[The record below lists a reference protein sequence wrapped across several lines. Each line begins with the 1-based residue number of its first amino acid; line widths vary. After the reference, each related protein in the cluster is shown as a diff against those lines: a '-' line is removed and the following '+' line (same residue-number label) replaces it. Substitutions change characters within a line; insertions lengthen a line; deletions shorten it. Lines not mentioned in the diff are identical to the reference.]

1 MLSRNASNRHHNA
14 SKRPGKPQD
23 DSMARQS
30 DTFLRSP
37 ALAQSALLAGV
48 FLFVFL
54 PRLIPAP
61 FLASIEAEFGV
72 SHAQAGVIFLYL
84 AVGYGLG
91 LFGSGFLAKALTHRR
106 TLLVSVFGTAA
117 VMLGLSQVGHFFLL
131 KLLLGLAGVFCGLY
145 VPSGISTLTSVVP
158 GKHWGKGLGVH
169 EMAPNSSFFLAPLI
183 ASFAGGAFTW
193 RAVYACLGLGALFM
207 GLFFSLAGRGGNFPG
222 EAPHPRVARSLFIEP
237 RFWILVLL
245 FASAAS
251 VAFGSY
257 SMLPLY
263 LVSEHG
269 LSQAWANQLISFS
282 RIPCLGVV
290 LASGAVVDRIGVR
303 RTITAALLGAG
314 TLTVFIGLLQ
324 GSALQAAVF
333 FQPFLVV
340 ACFPAGF
347 TAISTCFSPQ
357 VRNLAIS
364 LIIPLAMAL
373 GTGLL
378 PALLGWFADMGIFP
392 LGFTLH
398 GFLVLAA
405 VLAVRRLDLR
415 QCSETNPQ

>member
-1 MLSRNASNRHHNA
+1 
-14 SKRPGKPQD
+14 
-23 DSMARQS
+23 
-30 DTFLRSP
+30 
-37 ALAQSALLAGV
+37 LAGV
-48 FLFVFL
+48 FLFLFL

-61 FLASIEAEFGV
+61 FLASIETEFGV

-91 LFGSGFLAKALTHRR
+91 LLGSGFLARALSHRR
-106 TLLVSVFGTAA
+106 TLLVSVFGTAS

-131 KLLLGLAGVFCGLY
+131 KLLLGLAGGFCGLY
-145 VPSGISTLTSVVP
+145 IPSGISTLTSVVP
-158 GKHWGKGLGVH
+158 QKHWGKGLGVH

-183 ASFAGGAFTW
+183 ASFAEGVFSW
-193 RAVYACLGLGALFM
+193 RAVYAFLGVGALFM
-207 GLFFSLAGRGGNFPG
+207 GLLFLIAGRGGDFPG
-222 EAPHPRVARSLFIEP
+222 ESPRPGVAQSLLTEPH
-237 RFWILVLL
+237 FWILVVL
-245 FASAAS
+245 FAAAAS

-269 LSQAWANQLISFS
+269 LSQVWANQIISLS

-290 LASGAVVDRIGVR
+290 LASGAILDRIGVR
-303 RTITAALLGAG
+303 RTITAALLGSG
-314 TLTVFIGLLQ
+314 VLTIFIGLLQ
-324 GSALQAAVF
+324 GGALQAAVF
-333 FQPFLVV
+333 FQPLLVV

-347 TAISTCFSPQ
+347 TAISSCFPSQ

-378 PALLGWFADMGIFP
+378 PAVMGWFADLGIFP

-415 QCSETNPQ
+415 QCPEQSGS

>member
-1 MLSRNASNRHHNA
+1 
-14 SKRPGKPQD
+14 
-23 DSMARQS
+23 MARRR

-37 ALAQSALLAGV
+37 ALPQSALLAGV

-72 SHAQAGVIFLYL
+72 SHTDAGVIFLYL

-91 LFGSGFLAKALTHRR
+91 LIGSGFVAKALTHRK
-106 TLLVSVFGTAA
+106 TLQISVFGGAA
-117 VMLGLSQVGHFFLL
+117 VMFGVSLAGHFFLL
-131 KLLLGLAGVFCGLY
+131 KLLLGLAGIFCGLY

-158 GKHWGKGLGVH
+158 RQHWGKGLGVH
-169 EMAPNSSFFLAPLI
+169 EIAPNSSFFLAPLI
-183 ASFAGGAFTW
+183 ASLAGGFFSW
-193 RAVYACLGLGALFM
+193 RAVYAFLGLGALLM
-207 GLFFSLAGRGGNFPG
+207 GLLFSFAGRGGDFPG
-222 EAPHPRVARSLFIEP
+222 EAPLPEVARRLLTET
-237 RFWILVLL
+237 RFWILVVL
-245 FASAAS
+245 FAAAAS

-269 LSQAWANQLISFS
+269 LSQAWANQLISLS
-282 RIPCLGVV
+282 RIPCLAVV
-290 LASGAVVDRIGVR
+290 LASGAILDRVGVR
-303 RTITAALLGAG
+303 RTISVALFGAG
-314 TLTVFIGLLQ
+314 TLTVLIGTVENIPLQ
-324 GSALQAAVF
+324 MAVF
-333 FQPFLVV
+333 FQPILVV

-378 PALLGWFADMGIFP
+378 PAMLGWIADLGLFP
-392 LGFTLH
+392 FGFVLH
-398 GFLVLAA
+398 GGLVLAA
-405 VLAVRRLDLR
+405 VLAVRRLDLAHCDNAR
-415 QCSETNPQ
+415 QP